1 MMTTMTIL
9 SSSIALVDAY
19 ISATHK
25 AFSSYTPSWSLYA
38 NDAVKEDVPFM
49 SLEAIRRELDALN
62 VPHKFGTK
70 ERLEQQLLDAR
81 QQRLRT
87 SEDTIKPLTPE
98 ESSFVK
104 FLTQSDDKAE
114 QVAMPNKSS
123 SSSSSSYSAA
133 SPVFPSTINAPPPH
147 VTDSH
152 KRKTMR
158 VHTEQE
164 SLFHQNDATRMQEG
178 TQAFQNFYESFK
190 TIEFEMPRY
199 EYQPSMASRIRQE
212 DVIDVE
218 FSYECST

>member
-1 MMTTMTIL
+1 MTTMTIL
-9 SSSIALVDAY
+9 SSSSIALVDAY

-38 NDAVKEDVPFM
+38 NDVKEDVSFM

-81 QQRLRT
+81 QQN
-87 SEDTIKPLTPE
+87 EDANKSLTPE

-104 FLTQSDDKAE
+104 FLTRSDDEAE

-158 VHTEQE
+158 VHPEQE
-164 SLFHQNDATRMQEG
+164 SLFNQNDATRLQEG
-178 TQAFQNFYESFK
+178 TQAFQSFYESFK
-190 TIEFEMPRY
+190 TTEFEMPRY

-218 FSYECST
+218 FSYECSN